1 MGKIESRK
9 RHGVIKTSWKLI
21 KALSKSCESEERRA
35 VSRGRQQREGD
46 RLRSAVQPKDLLP
59 TWLNN
64 YRRLSKAPLQMRAA
78 TKYGATW
85 LLATCGSRSS
95 SSSSSW
101 NVAAAAVAAF
111 VHFDAAQLIFN
122 AVG

>member
-21 KALSKSCESEERRA
+21 KALSKSCESEELGA
-35 VSRGRQQREGD
+35 GGDSKGREIGN
-46 RLRSAVQPKDLLP
+46 AVQPKDLLP

>member
-1 MGKIESRK
+1 MREQRTGSR
-9 RHGVIKTSWKLI
+9 
-21 KALSKSCESEERRA
+21 E
-35 VSRGRQQREGD
+35 RQQREGD
-46 RLRSAVQPKDLLP
+46 RQRSAVQPKDLLP

-78 TKYGATW
+78 TKYGATSW
-85 LLATCGSRSS
+85 LLATCGSSS
-95 SSSSSW
+95 SSSHIP
-101 NVAAAAVAAF
+101 ARAAVAAF